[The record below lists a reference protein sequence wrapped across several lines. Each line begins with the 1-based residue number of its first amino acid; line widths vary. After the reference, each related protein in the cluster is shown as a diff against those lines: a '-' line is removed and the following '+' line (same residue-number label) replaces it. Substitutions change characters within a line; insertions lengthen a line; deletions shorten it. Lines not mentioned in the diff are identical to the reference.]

1 MSFVEDA
8 DSLRAKLGISQ
19 ARVPVVIGIALVAL
33 VVCAL
38 IAWTVLGA
46 ASSPGIVVEKGGEG
60 ESSQA
65 DVAPEQAERT
75 VFVHVAGAVVAPG
88 MYELRDPA
96 RVQDAIAAAGGF
108 AEGAAEQS
116 VNLARTLADGE
127 QIMVAEAADPA
138 LASSGEVPPT
148 SGAVVAGKVNIN
160 LASSSELQTLS
171 GVGEATAEKIIAYR
185 ESHGSFKS
193 IEELKNVSGIGD
205 KKFEKLKDA
214 IVV

>member
-33 VVCAL
+33 VIAAL
-38 IAWTVLGA
+38 IAWNVLEA
-46 ASSPGIVVEKGGEG
+46 ASSPGIVVEKGGEA
-60 ESSQA
+60 ESSQTEE
-65 DVAPEQAERT
+65 APEQAERT

-88 MYELRDPA
+88 MYELREPA

-116 VNLARTLADGE
+116 VNLARTLTDGE
-127 QIMVAEAADPA
+127 QIMVAEVADPA
-138 LASSGEVPPT
+138 LSPSGNVPQT

-171 GVGEATAEKIIAYR
+171 GVGEATAEKIITYR
-185 ESHGSFKS
+185 EAHGSFKS

>member
-1 MSFVEDA
+1 MSFMEDA
-8 DSLRAKLGISQ
+8 DSLRAKLGISA
-19 ARVPVVIGIALVAL
+19 ARLPVVVGIALVAL
-33 VVCAL
+33 IVVAL
-38 IAWTVLGA
+38 IAWTVLDA
-46 ASSPGIVVEKGGEG
+46 ASSPGIVVEKGGEA

-65 DVAPEQAERT
+65 AEQVEQAERT

-116 VNLARTLADGE
+116 VNLARILSDGE

-138 LASSGEVPPT
+138 VAASAGAPSA
-148 SGAVVAGKVNIN
+148 SGAMVAGKVNIN
-160 LASSSELQTLS
+160 LAGSSELQTLD
-171 GVGEATAEKIIAYR
+171 GVGEATAAKIIAYR
-185 ESHGSFKS
+185 EAHGSFKT